1 MVTKAI
7 ITATELN
14 RAAGKILRRVV
25 IGKEHLIVERDG
37 YPVAVMVSYPEYEQ
51 MMRERATTTHRGLV
65 QTLGEEAERRGIT
78 EEQLMAELEETRKA
92 VYQET
97 YGETATG

>member
-1 MVTKAI
+1 VRI
-7 ITATELN
+7 IN
-14 RAAGKILRRVV
+14 RAAGKILKRVV

-51 MMRERATTTHRGLV
+51 MMRERSLATHRELV
-65 QTLGEEAERRGIT
+65 QTLGDEAERRGIT
-78 EEQLMAELEETRKA
+78 EEQLMTELEEIRKA

-97 YGETATG
+97 YGKTAN